1 MQNMLINMLLGKLQ
15 AQNPQQA
22 NQIRQMM
29 SSNTNPQDILK
40 QMMGSMDTSQMEQVL
55 NVGKQM
61 GVPNDVLSQV
71 QNMK

>member
-1 MQNMLINMLLGKLQ
+1 
-15 AQNPQQA
+15 
-22 NQIRQMM
+22 M

-40 QMMGSMDTSQMEQVL
+40 QMMGGMDTSQMEQVL